1 MKKKKKIKPQMIPST
16 WDIAMEN
23 WKKIGIYAE
32 GVFQNAS
39 GFNLTELL
47 WRDYSPGEMAL

>member
-1 MKKKKKIKPQMIPST
+1 MIPST